1 MKKLFVCL
9 TVLMFVIGTGA
20 AYATCPGP
28 ECEPT
33 VNADIQGEVG
43 IHGQIIIVPN
53 GLNIISG
60 KYVQA
65 PASGPGG
72 GNFGTADVT
81 LNADASATGMD
92 TTEWIWVQDTE
103 PSDKYA
109 YYLKLKGSGAGN
121 VYKKPFVQ
129 HPPSP
134 SEWEYVGPYYG
145 QHKEEVIVPGE
156 SESYGRNKL
165 TLTSGVGI
173 ISNSPQISGLAYTLV
188 HATTMLDITGEA
200 WAEGT
205 DGCPQEATIDVEG
218 SISAYAYGNSFS
230 GDWGGAYAYAS
241 GSGLTTVDFWGHESD
256 FSTNG
261 GWFSP
266 NKAYVDFNSTITV
279 DQEVSTFSYVSPDG
293 TTSANAAYVGGGYA
307 ESQLGNDGSILG
319 WVYDRDNIELTGI
332 HASGEVYQEGLAF
345 DGGAVAT
352 GNSYAYFSG
361 ANGTVE
367 EIPGSWCTGISPG
380 QTANVGGYAFAA
392 GYNNVNVTGNMI
404 EVTSV
409 QYSIATTGNSGPV
422 ERIVE

>member
-72 GNFGTADVT
+72 GNFGTADVI
-81 LNADASATGMD
+81 LDANASATGMD
-92 TTEWIWVQDTE
+92 TQKLIGYNYFGDGEKGDPGWYEHKWGMVDYKPRGTNGVSWTFLGTDRE
-103 PSDKYA
+103 PIY
-109 YYLKLKGSGAGN
+109 
-121 VYKKPFVQ
+121 
-129 HPPSP
+129 
-134 SEWEYVGPYYG
+134 ET
-145 QHKEEVIVPGE
+145 IPGE